1 MPAAHRA
8 SPARQPS
15 PGSAAPGAGPNAVS
29 TISVSRSSLA
39 GTYRYRAI
47 VEAPSSAAT
56 RPMDTDPSPSVTAR
70 WIPAA
75 TIRSRLS
82 PGFGPRR
89 GRPARPQASAM
100 LGGNGSSGAAAAVAS
115 VADRSAVASPL
126 SEGTALRSGPCVT
139 WSLMQPHLPGG
150 ATAYRLRS
158 SFGNP
163 VDSAF

>member
-8 SPARQPS
+8 SPDRQPS

-70 WIPAA
+70 PIPAA

-89 GRPARPQASAM
+89 DRSARPQASAM
-100 LGGNGSSGAAAAVAS
+100 LGGNGSSGAGAAVAVPAVAS
-115 VADRSAVASPL
+115 AADRSGVASPL

-139 WSLMQPHLPGG
+139 WSLIRPHLPGG
-150 ATAYRLRS
+150 ATAYM
-158 SFGNP
+158 
-163 VDSAF
+163 